1 MKFTVAKDIFIEALQ
16 EVSFALPRS
25 STIPIMNNMYLKL
38 EGSLLSIH
46 ATNMDFSI
54 HHILEVDGKEDGE
67 ITIPG
72 KPFVT
77 VISNSPDDVEIEV
90 SVQGTNAR
98 VKNSSGIYNLIG
110 ISPEDFPP
118 RKEIQP
124 ESVVEVPWSVI
135 RKGTGFVSFC
145 AAKGD
150 ARPYLNGILWQLREG
165 ELKFVASDAHRLA
178 YYRVI
183 SSDFQGNTDVI
194 VPKDAQDFFLKRDSR
209 EDFVKVLFSENQIG
223 FESRKTTLI
232 SRVIEGP
239 YANYED
245 VIPRPDGNILRVTK
259 SSLENSFKR
268 IMPFTETPSHL
279 VRIDL
284 SSSGVKLNATSYD
297 IGDAT
302 ENLEASYVGEDMQV
316 GVNGNS
322 LLEIIRHIDDEE
334 ILIRFYTPTT
344 ALRID
349 PASTVDDENLLYL
362 IMPSRLE

>member
-1 MKFTVAKDIFIEALQ
+1 MKFTVVKDIFLEALQ

-38 EGSLLSIH
+38 EGNLLSIQ

-54 HHILEVDGKEDGE
+54 HHVLEIEGHEDGE

-72 KPFVT
+72 KPLVT
-77 VISNSPDDVEIEV
+77 VISNSPSGVIEV
-90 SVQGTNAR
+90 SAQGTNAR
-98 VKNSSGIYNLIG
+98 VTSGSGIYNLIG
-110 ISPEDFPP
+110 MSPEDFPP

-124 ESVVEVPWSVI
+124 ESVVEIPWPVI
-135 RKGTGFVSFC
+135 RKGTGYVGFC

-150 ARPYLNGILWQLREG
+150 ARPYLNGILWQLRDG
-165 ELKFVASDAHRLA
+165 ELRFVASDAHRLA
-178 YYRVI
+178 FYRVI
-183 SSDFQGNTDVI
+183 SSEFQGDANVI
-194 VPKDAQDFFLKRDSR
+194 VPRDAQEFFSKRDSR
-209 EDFVKVLFSENQIG
+209 EDMVKVLFSENQIG

-259 SSLENSFKR
+259 AALEDSFKR
-268 IMPFTETPSHL
+268 IMPFTEAPSHL

-284 SSSGVKLNATSYD
+284 SSTGVKLNATSYD

-302 ENLEASYVGEDMQV
+302 ENLDASYIGEDMQV
-316 GVNGNS
+316 GINGQS
-322 LLEIIRHIDDEE
+322 LLEIIRHVDDED
-334 ILIRFYTPTT
+334 IIIRFYTPTT

-349 PASTVDDENLLYL
+349 PANTVDDESLLYL